1 MGIPKFNNLSLSIG
15 DWEID
20 DVCTRVGEVIDIVT
34 DNEDGL
40 GERIGSVLDS
50 LTDDINIK
58 L

>member
-1 MGIPKFNNLSLSIG
+1 MSFPKFNNLSISFG
-15 DWEID
+15 DLEID
-20 DVCTRVGEVIDIVT
+20 DVCTRVGEIIDIVT

-50 LTDDINIK
+50 LTDDIDIK

>member
-15 DWEID
+15 DLEID